1 MTCELCNTDGGEVLL
16 RTESLRVVR
25 IIDANYPAFCRVI
38 WNRHVKEMTDLKN
51 HEQMKLMQTVF
62 AVESALRK
70 ILKPEKINLA
80 SLGNLTP
87 HVHWHVIPRFAEDS
101 HFPQPVWASAQR
113 ATCIKIDLVDFDKK
127 MKLAL
132 QKAMQS
138 QQEF

>member
-1 MTCELCNTDGGEVLL
+1 MTCELCDADGGEVLL

-25 IIDANYPAFCRVI
+25 VVDANYPAFCRVI

-51 HEQMKLMQTVF
+51 HEQTKLMQTVF
-62 AVESALRK
+62 AVETALRAT
-70 ILKPEKINLA
+70 IKPDKMNLA
-80 SLGNLTP
+80 SLGNMTP
-87 HVHWHVIPRFAEDS
+87 HVHWHVIPRFSDDP
-101 HFPQPVWASAQR
+101 HFPQPIWAAAQR
-113 ATCIKIDLVDFDKK
+113 ATRIKIDLVDFDKK